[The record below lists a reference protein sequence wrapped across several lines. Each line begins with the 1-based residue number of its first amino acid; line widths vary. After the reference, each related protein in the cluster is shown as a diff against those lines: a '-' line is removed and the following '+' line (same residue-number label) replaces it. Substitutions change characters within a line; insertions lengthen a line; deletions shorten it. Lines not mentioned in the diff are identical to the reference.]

1 MSFTDYLEDK
11 VLNHVFGGTDYT
23 APTALYVALFKGTP
37 GDAGS
42 GTEVS
47 AFNYARQSVAMSV
60 AGTAPTEATNDAD
73 IEFPAALGPFGRV
86 THAGVYDALTGGNL
100 LAWATLTD
108 PSDFSTEQSHD
119 IQTTDIFKIE
129 AGNLKIR
136 LD

>member
-1 MSFTDYLEDK
+1 MSFTDYLEGK
-11 VLNHVFGGTDYT
+11 GLNHVFSGNAY
-23 APTALYVALFKGTP
+23 PSPSALYVALFKGTP
-37 GDAGS
+37 GEAGG

-47 AFNYARQSVAMSV
+47 AFNYARQSVDMTVS
-60 AGTAPTEATNDAD
+60 GTGPTEATNDSVIAW
-73 IEFPAALGPFGRV
+73 PAALGPFGRV
-86 THAGVYDALTGGNL
+86 THAGVYDALSGGNL

-119 IQTTDIFKIE
+119 IQQTDIFKIE

>member
-1 MSFTDYLEDK
+1 MSFTNYLEDK
-11 VLNHVFGGTDYT
+11 VLNHVFGGNAYT
-23 APTALYVALFKGTP
+23 QPSLYVALFTKGP
-37 GDAGS
+37 GEAGG

-47 AFNYARQSVAMSV
+47 GFNYARQSTTMSV
-60 AGTAPTEATNDAD
+60 AGSAPTEATNDAD
-73 IEFPAALGPFGRV
+73 IAFPAAAGPFGRV

-108 PSDFSTEQSHD
+108 PADFSTEQASE
-119 IQTTDIFKIE
+119 IQTSDIFKIE